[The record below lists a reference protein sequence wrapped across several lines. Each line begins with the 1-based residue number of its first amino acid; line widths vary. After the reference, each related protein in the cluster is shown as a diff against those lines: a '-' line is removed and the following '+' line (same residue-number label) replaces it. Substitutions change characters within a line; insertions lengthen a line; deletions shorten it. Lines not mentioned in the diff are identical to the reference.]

1 MGCVKERLIEAFG
14 TTPFTLRDAYDV
26 IFDKPHSTVRGRIYE
41 NLGIV
46 FKKIQ
51 KGVYCASDQEER
63 CIVIEGDGRNLEFLD
78 SASVD
83 CIITDHPW
91 FDKKSNRGGNRNF
104 AEYVCLEYTQEDFN
118 EKARVLKDGC
128 FLVEM
133 LPAEN
138 ESNYEYL
145 YKIKRMAKQ
154 AGFEYYAKVPWKK
167 GTFVSNTGR
176 KSKNTEE
183 MMFFTK
189 GKARALR
196 PDVKKDKAD
205 PSARHYM
212 SGANGMLPT
221 CFDVQPPKEKLH
233 QSEKPVGLIE
243 QIICFITKPDE
254 IIVDQFAGSGSTGE
268 AAIKTGRKCIMIE
281 KDHSFVEKI
290 TQRLALK
297 PILIPV

>member
-1 MGCVKERLIEAFG
+1 MGCVKERLLEAFG
-14 TTPFTLRDAYDV
+14 NESFTLQEAYNV
-26 IFDKPHSTVRGRIYE
+26 IFDKPKTTVRGRIYD
-41 NLGIV
+41 NLGIA
-46 FKKIQ
+46 FKKIK
-51 KGVYCASDQEER
+51 KGVYCAASTDER
-63 CIVIEGDGRNLEFLD
+63 CVVIEGDGRKLDFLD

-91 FDKKSNRGGNRNF
+91 YDKKSNKGGNRNF
-104 AEYVCLEYTQEDFN
+104 ANYACLEYTQEDFN

-133 LPAEN
+133 IPAEN
-138 ESNYEYL
+138 EANYEYL
-145 YKIKRMAKQ
+145 YKIKQMAKN

-167 GTFVSNTGR
+167 GSFVSNTGR
-176 KSKNTEE
+176 KAKNTEE

-189 GKARALR
+189 GKARMLR
-196 PDVKKDKAD
+196 PDAKKDKAD
-205 PSARHYM
+205 PSVQHFM

-243 QIICFITKPDE
+243 QIIHYITKPDE
-254 IIVDQFAGSGSTGE
+254 LIVDQFAGSGSTGE
-268 AAIKTGRKCIMIE
+268 AALKTKRRCILVE
-281 KDHSFVEKI
+281 QDHAYIEKI

-297 PILIPV
+297 PVMM

>member
-1 MGCVKERLIEAFG
+1 M
-14 TTPFTLRDAYDV
+14 
-26 IFDKPHSTVRGRIYE
+26 VR
-41 NLGIV
+41 
-46 FKKIQ
+46 
-51 KGVYCASDQEER
+51 
-63 CIVIEGDGRNLEFLD
+63 
-78 SASVD
+78 
-83 CIITDHPW
+83 
-91 FDKKSNRGGNRNF
+91 KKSNKGGNRNF

-196 PDVKKDKAD
+196 PDVKKDKTD
-205 PSARHYM
+205 PSVRHYM